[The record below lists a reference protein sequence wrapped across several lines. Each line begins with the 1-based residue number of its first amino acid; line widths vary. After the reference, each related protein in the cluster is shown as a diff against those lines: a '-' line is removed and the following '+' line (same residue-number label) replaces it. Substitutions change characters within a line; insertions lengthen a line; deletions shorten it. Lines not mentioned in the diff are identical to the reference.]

1 MIITPISIIKICGI
15 QHIVYESK
23 LVFFFCIQS
32 KKAFF
37 QNRLVKK

>member
-23 LVFFFCIQS
+23 LVFFFFVF
-32 KKAFF
+32 K
-37 QNRLVKK
+37 VKKHFFKIV